1 MKWPNSSIE
10 IQFGR
15 RDGNGHWLS
24 GGGLMDAVT
33 VHGALVGFV
42 LFAI

>member
-10 IQFGR
+10 IQFVR
-15 RDGNGHWLS
+15 RDGNGYWLS
-24 GGGLMDAVT
+24 GGGLMDAVA
-33 VHGALVGFV
+33 VHGPLVAFV